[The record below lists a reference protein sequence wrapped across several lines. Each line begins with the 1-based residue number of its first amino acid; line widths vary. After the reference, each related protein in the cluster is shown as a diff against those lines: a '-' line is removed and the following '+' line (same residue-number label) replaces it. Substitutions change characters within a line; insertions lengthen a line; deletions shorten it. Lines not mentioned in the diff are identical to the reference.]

1 MILKDLKKYP
11 FIINEIE
18 YYRKVQDKVTY
29 FSLETLPDNTPL
41 SGIIFFKDTLQGK
54 AFWNLLD
61 DDFEEF
67 EKTYKHIYP
76 DLFFII

>member
-18 YYRKVQDKVTY
+18 YYRKVQDEVLY
-29 FSLETLPDNTPL
+29 VSLEKLPDNTPL
-41 SGIIFFKDTLQGK
+41 SGMIFFKDTLQGHD
-54 AFWNLLD
+54 FWNLMD
-61 DDFEEF
+61 DNFEEF
-67 EKTYKHIYP
+67 EKTYKYVYP